1 MCANNGDD
9 DGGCGPVFI
18 SDHERASAVFR
29 VGRQAPT
36 EAEHGEGGAP
46 PEVADAVFGF
56 ADGAGV
62 VADAEFAEAE
72 TGGDGDGGEE
82 GLEELEGEEGGDDFA
97 AHGAE
102 LAAAVVEVVAEDAA
116 ADEVGEAGHA
126 AAEPGIVAVVAPAAR
141 DVEGAGFDGGDEERE
156 IARVVLAVAVH
167 GEENGAAGG
176 AEAVEE
182 GGGLAEVARLV
193 EGAAA
198 GPAGDA
204 GGDLGGGGIG
214 ATVVDEDDLVVAAET
229 IEDFDG
235 GADEREDVA
244 GFVEKRD
251 DERVV
256 GRRRHGAAGC
266 GVKTTRR
273 TPGRRPR

>member
-1 MCANNGDD
+1 MGAD
-9 DGGCGPVFI
+9 DGNDEGAWGLVFI
-18 SDHERASAVFR
+18 SNHQRELAASC
-29 VGRQAPT
+29 GSGQAAAQ
-36 EAEHGEGGAP
+36 AEHRECGAP

-56 ADGAGV
+56 AEGARV

-72 TGGDGDGGEE
+72 TGGDGDGGKER
-82 GLEELEGEEGGDDFA
+82 LEELEREEGGDDFA
-97 AHGAE
+97 AHGTE

-116 ADEVGEAGHA
+116 ADEVGETRHA
-126 AAEPGIVAVVAPAAR
+126 AAEPGVVAVVAPAAG

-167 GEENGAAGG
+167 GEEDGAAGG

-182 GGGLAEVARLV
+182 GGGLADVARLV

-204 GGDLGGGGIG
+204 GGDFGGGGIG
-214 ATVVDEDDLVVAAET
+214 AAVVDEDDLVVAAEGV
-229 IEDFDG
+229 EDFDG
-235 GADEREDVA
+235 GADQREDVA

-256 GRRRHGAAGC
+256 RRRRHGVAGC
-266 GVKTTRR
+266 GVKTTSR